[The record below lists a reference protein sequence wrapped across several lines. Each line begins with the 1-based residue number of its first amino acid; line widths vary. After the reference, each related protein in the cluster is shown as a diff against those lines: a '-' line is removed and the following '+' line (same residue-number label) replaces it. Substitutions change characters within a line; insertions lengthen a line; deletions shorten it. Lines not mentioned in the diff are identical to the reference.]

1 MRHPGTLRQR
11 IAAGSAAALLLGLS
25 ACSSADAHATIGYTA
40 SASSAAPAAPSDST
54 TQGPSASG
62 AATPSAQAST
72 QSLPGAASSAPAE
85 GQDDSSAKTT
95 QSAAPSATPTADAP
109 PPTPKPSETA
119 EPSGTAEPTITKA
132 SASGWSPQ
140 AKYFLSHEVAK
151 GLDAIASSGC
161 TDDAA
166 ASLTRWSSEC
176 IEQLRQLD
184 SLSTQMLSE
193 VVISYEDF
201 GDPPTPA
208 TVQAAQRARNLA
220 DKQAELVTQSTS
232 YRCLDQ
238 GDPQRKIPRAS
249 DGQLTECRY
258 FFTMHYWKQ
267 YKAQMQILADG

>member
-1 MRHPGTLRQR
+1 MLVQHPGMWRQR
-11 IAAGSAAALLLGLS
+11 IAAGAAAVLLLGLS
-25 ACSSADAHATIGYTA
+25 ACSSAGAHATIGYTA
-40 SASSAAPAAPSDST
+40 SPSGEASTAPSGTT
-54 TQGPSASG
+54 TQGPSVSG
-62 AATPSAQAST
+62 AKTPSAQAST
-72 QSLPGAASSAPAE
+72 QSLPGAASSAPPE
-85 GQDDSSAKTT
+85 GKDDSPTASPSSVGP
-95 QSAAPSATPTADAP
+95 SAAPTTNASSPAP
-109 PPTPKPSETA
+109 KSSEQA
-119 EPSGTAEPTITKA
+119 EPSIAEG

-151 GLDAIASSGC
+151 GLDAIAASGC
-161 TDDAA
+161 TDEAA

-176 IEQLRQLD
+176 IDRLRQLD

-249 DGQLTECRY
+249 DGKLTECRY
-258 FFTMHYWKQ
+258 FFTMDYWKQ

>member
-25 ACSSADAHATIGYTA
+25 ACSSAGAHATIGYTA
-40 SASSAAPAAPSDST
+40 SASSAASAAPSDST
-54 TQGPSASG
+54 AQGPSASG
-62 AATPSAQAST
+62 AAAPSAQAST
-72 QSLPGAASSAPAE
+72 QSLPGAASSSPTE
-85 GQDDSSAKTT
+85 GQDESSAKTT
-95 QSAAPSATPTADAP
+95 RSVAPSAPPTADAP
-109 PPTPKPSETA
+109 SPIPKASETA
-119 EPSGTAEPTITKA
+119 EPSITEA